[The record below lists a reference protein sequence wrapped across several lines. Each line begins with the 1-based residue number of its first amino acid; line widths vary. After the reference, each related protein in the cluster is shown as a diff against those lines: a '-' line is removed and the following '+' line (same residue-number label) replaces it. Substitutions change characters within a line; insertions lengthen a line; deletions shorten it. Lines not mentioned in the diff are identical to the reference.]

1 VESVEGE
8 GAAFTIVL
16 PIAGATEAAREDTG
30 LASA

>member
-1 VESVEGE
+1 VASVEGE

-16 PIAGATEAAREDTG
+16 PIAGATEATLHDTG